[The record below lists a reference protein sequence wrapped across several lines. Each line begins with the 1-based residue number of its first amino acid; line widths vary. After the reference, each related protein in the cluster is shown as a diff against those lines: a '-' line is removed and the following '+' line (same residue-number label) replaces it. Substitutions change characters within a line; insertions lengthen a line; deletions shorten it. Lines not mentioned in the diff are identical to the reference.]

1 MNQHTLRDGRAVCR
15 IAGKTCMLPSCRGRD
30 ACCFKLERGGVA
42 DLLVAV
48 EREDKLALRRRLL
61 GGDNVTQSGVDGRD
75 GGLLPFGAMHG
86 ATKTFSRFRETE
98 RLITRGLVSLVA
110 ISSSASIADADIVFL
125 SIPCSSSCSAWHCP
139 RVLSVLSSASA

>member
-1 MNQHTLRDGRAVCR
+1 MNQHTLRDGRAVCQ

-61 GGDNVTQSGVDGRD
+61 GGDNVTNGVDGRD